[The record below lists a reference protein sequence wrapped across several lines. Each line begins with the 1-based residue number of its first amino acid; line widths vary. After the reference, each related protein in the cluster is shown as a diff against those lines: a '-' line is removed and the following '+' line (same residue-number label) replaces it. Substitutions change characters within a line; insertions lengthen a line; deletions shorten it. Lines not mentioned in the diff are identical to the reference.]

1 MKSSNG
7 WKVLKW
13 LGLVLGQPSHP
24 AAHHHP
30 SCVQEA
36 DGNPARPWE
45 EMQGEE
51 LAGPHQ
57 LMESSLKEQL
67 LYLGV
72 LCNLLACAHVPK
84 HSVNITQTG

>member
-1 MKSSNG
+1 MVND
-7 WKVLKW
+7 L
-13 LGLVLGQPSHP
+13 
-24 AAHHHP
+24 
-30 SCVQEA
+30 
-36 DGNPARPWE
+36 

>member
-1 MKSSNG
+1 MEIQ
-7 WKVLKW
+7 
-13 LGLVLGQPSHP
+13 LGPGRR
-24 AAHHHP
+24 
-30 SCVQEA
+30 CK
-36 DGNPARPWE
+36 GKK
-45 EMQGEE
+45 E